1 MKKAFSV
8 IFAFAVI
15 FTMLPV
21 QSFAAKENTVDF
33 YGNSISADIR
43 ALKITRSQY
52 LSDGSKSIC
61 YIPSD
66 TPLDCELLAEKFPRL
81 YVLELNDGNIENTEA
96 LSKLKN
102 LAVLKITC
110 RDDRGESLGDISF
123 LESMTNLRNLYI
135 YNEQR
140 VDIDIAPLAK
150 LTNLTELYL
159 NFPKSQEYYDNR
171 TFDISPLGKLTK
183 IKKLTLQFETD
194 DISPLKNM
202 PELEYLRL
210 YGANIPDA
218 KQLSELKNLKTLK
231 LLNCRF
237 APFEEERTG
246 ESINGV
252 GELENLE
259 DLELFFRTVPSSKQT
274 DLDFV
279 SKLTKLKALTI
290 IGSSMTNCDF
300 LKNLTSLE
308 KLKLDSCG
316 VSDISGLTGLTELKI
331 LDIYDNK
338 ITDFAALENLTKLER
353 LYIPKNR
360 YYNDSS
366 KITVKNVK
374 ALSKLTEL
382 KELTIYG
389 NKINDFSFLKSL
401 DKLEKL
407 YIEDTGW
414 DNDTISTSI
423 VEEFTEDHPDCI
435 VGK

>member
-66 TPLDCELLAEKFPRL
+66 TPLDCEMLAEKFPP
-81 YVLELNDGNIENTEA
+81 
-96 LSKLKN
+96 LS
-102 LAVLKITC
+102 I
-110 RDDRGESLGDISF
+110 F
-123 LESMTNLRNLYI
+123 
-135 YNEQR
+135 NEQP

-414 DNDTISTSI
+414 DNDTISKSI